1 MGRSRTLSGRVVLV
15 TGVTAGIG
23 RATAARLLAAGAT
36 VVGCAR
42 DEQRLAHVAGE
53 LPGLQVL
60 PCGLRVDEQR
70 AQLIDVVLDRHG
82 RVDVL
87 VNNAGVGYVGAVVDM
102 AEEDV
107 ERITST
113 NVTAVLDLTRLVLP
127 GMLDRGDGDLLMVS
141 SVAAW
146 VATPPL
152 TAYAASKWAVDGFV
166 EGLRREVVPHGLRVH
181 SVNPAFTATEFHAR
195 ALREHPDEGDPQ
207 VRRAPG
213 VPADEVAR
221 VVRQQLESGCGRTV
235 AVPRWAGV
243 ARAASW
249 PLVRPAVDLVV
260 RQLPDVLA
268 ATGREVAHR
277 RS

>member
-1 MGRSRTLSGRVVLV
+1 MSRSLSGRVTLV

-23 RATAARLLAAGAT
+23 RASAARLLAAGAS
-36 VVGCAR
+36 VIGCAR
-42 DEQRLAHVAGE
+42 DQRRLAHVARE
-53 LPGLQVL
+53 LPGLQVV
-60 PCGLRVDEQR
+60 PCDLREGDQRGALVD
-70 AQLIDVVLDRHG
+70 AVLDRHG
-82 RVDVL
+82 RIDVL

-102 AEEDV
+102 DLDDV

-113 NVTAVLDLTRLVLP
+113 NVTAVLDLTRRVLP
-127 GMLDRGDGDLLMVS
+127 GMLERGDGDLLMIS

-146 VATPPL
+146 TATPPL

-181 SVNPAFTATEFHAR
+181 SVHPAFTSTEFHAR
-195 ALREHPDEGDPQ
+195 ALGLHPDEGDPQ

-221 VVRQQLESGCGRTV
+221 VVRQQLESGDGRTV
-235 AVPRWAGV
+235 TVPRWAGL

-249 PLVRPAVDLVV
+249 PLVRPVVDLAV
-260 RQLPDVLA
+260 RRVPDSLA
-268 ATGREVAHR
+268 KAGREVAQR

>member
-1 MGRSRTLSGRVVLV
+1 MDRSLSDRVTLV
-15 TGVTAGIG
+15 TGVSAGIG
-23 RATAARLLAAGAT
+23 RATAARLLAAGAA

-42 DEQRLAHVAGE
+42 DEQRLRHVAGE
-53 LPGLQVL
+53 LPGLQVV
-60 PCGLRVDEQR
+60 PCDLRDGEQR
-70 AQLIDVVLDRHG
+70 GRLVDAVLERHG
-82 RVDVL
+82 RIDVL

-102 AEEDV
+102 EAEDV

-113 NVTAVLDLTRLVLP
+113 NVTAVVDLTRRVLP

-146 VATPPL
+146 TATPPL

-181 SVNPAFTATEFHAR
+181 SVNPGFTATEFHAR
-195 ALREHPDEGDPQ
+195 ALRRQPDEGDPRVQ
-207 VRRAPG
+207 RAPG

-221 VVRQQLESGCGRTV
+221 VVRQQLEAGHGRTV
-235 AVPRWAGV
+235 TVPRWAGL

-268 ATGREVAHR
+268 AAGRELAHR

>member
-1 MGRSRTLSGRVVLV
+1 MSNRRSLSGRIAVV

-23 RATAARLLAAGAT
+23 RASAARLLAAGAT

-53 LPGLQVL
+53 LPGLQVV
-60 PCGLRVDEQR
+60 PCDVRDGGQRGALVDG
-70 AQLIDVVLDRHG
+70 VLERHG
-82 RVDVL
+82 CIDVL

-102 AEEDV
+102 DQEDV
-107 ERITST
+107 ERIVRT
-113 NVTAVLDLTRLVLP
+113 NVTAVLDLTRRVLP
-127 GMLDRGDGDLLMVS
+127 GMLERGNGDLLMVS

-146 VATPPL
+146 TATPPL
-152 TAYAASKWAVDGFV
+152 TVYAASKWAVDGFV

-181 SVNPAFTATEFHAR
+181 SVNPAFTSTEFHAR
-195 ALREHPDEGDPQ
+195 ALRLHPREGDPQ

-221 VVRQQLESGCGRTV
+221 VVRQQLESGRGRTV
-235 AVPRWAGV
+235 TVPRWAGF
-243 ARAASW
+243 ARAAAW
-249 PLVRPAVDLVV
+249 PLVRPVVDLAV
-260 RQLPDVLA
+260 RQVPDSLSA
-268 ATGREVAHR
+268 AGRELAHR